1 MADENDSQDF
11 GDFLQ
16 RAIKPYSDA
25 YRSLHETFKEY
36 VPGYELLSA
45 MEQKVIRE
53 ASKMGKKKLLHPSL
67 FNIPRE
73 KQDEFDLI
81 DDEEFGILASPK
93 EVDPSQFEGEEPPP
107 PPEFKSDLDVAFD
120 KLDRDAEG
128 KSVSAWEEFVF
139 GTAESDEYYADDPG
153 SRQLAKLN
161 DAVKRSLSVLTLGG
175 AKGLAVVPQLT
186 QLAYKYG

>member
-81 DDEEFGILASPK
+81 DDEEFNTAR
-93 EVDPSQFEGEEPPP
+93 D
-107 PPEFKSDLDVAFD
+107 EFIRGKMSAMQ
-120 KLDRDAEG
+120 RD
-128 KSVSAWEEFVF
+128 
-139 GTAESDEYYADDPG
+139 DERGWSTD
-153 SRQLAKLN
+153 
-161 DAVKRSLSVLTLGG
+161 
-175 AKGLAVVPQLT
+175 
-186 QLAYKYG
+186 